1 MIAPIVI
8 IFLLFIAID
17 IPYLTYFN
25 STMINNMLN
34 RINQGKEVDKKR
46 TYLAG
51 FLVYLVM
58 ALGLYFFVIKD
69 HKGDNLDTIRK
80 AMFFGFIF
88 YTFYDMT
95 NLASIAN
102 FGLKDAIVDIL
113 WGTFLC
119 GIVSFLFVS
128 YFSN

>member
-25 STMINNMLN
+25 GTMINNMLN

-51 FLVYLVM
+51 FLVYLAM
-58 ALGLYFFVIKD
+58 AVGLYFFVIKGHTGNNVD
-69 HKGDNLDTIRK
+69 TFRKG
-80 AMFFGFIF
+80 MFFGFIF
-88 YTFYDMT
+88 YIFYDMT

-102 FGLKDAIVDIL
+102 FGV
-113 WGTFLC
+113 
-119 GIVSFLFVS
+119 
-128 YFSN
+128 